1 MGLFGKSFDEKVQEA
16 IGQLRGRPGVTA
28 LNARVDGKVVTLTGS
43 VSTMELKTSIMN
55 SFNAQV
61 ETENTVNQIRV
72 AQSPAAVAAKIP
84 PLVVAPAAGAT
95 ETVHEVIRGDTLSGI
110 AKKYYGKAS
119 LYPKIFEANRDQ
131 LDNPDRIKVGQKLRI
146 PKL

>member
-1 MGLFGKSFDEKVQEA
+1 
-16 IGQLRGRPGVTA
+16 
-28 LNARVDGKVVTLTGS
+28 
-43 VSTMELKTSIMN
+43 MELKTSIMT

-72 AQSPAAVAAKIP
+72 AQSPAAVAVKIP
-84 PLVVAPAAGAT
+84 PPVVAPAAGAT

-119 LYPKIFEANRDQ
+119 LYPKIFAANRDQ
-131 LDNPDRIKVGQKLRI
+131 LDNPDKIKVGQKLRI